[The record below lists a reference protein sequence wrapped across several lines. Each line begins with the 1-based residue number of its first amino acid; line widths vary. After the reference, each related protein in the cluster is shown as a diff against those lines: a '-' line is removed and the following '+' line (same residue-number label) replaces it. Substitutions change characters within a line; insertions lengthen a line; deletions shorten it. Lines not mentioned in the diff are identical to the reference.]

1 MSDEEKQFIS
11 SLNILNA
18 VNFLINGTDRD
29 LSNLNCS
36 DKLKALDD
44 ISTELG
50 LTLLGESATN
60 GLKI

>member
-1 MSDEEKQFIS
+1 VSDEEKQFIS

-50 LTLLGESATN
+50 LTLLGESTTN